1 MSAQPLNTDIT
12 IRRTLRSYRNNV
24 RHESVAALIKR
35 LRPMIMS
42 IPGNEVLVGVV
53 SRDTSVADFSPYMGE
68 ARYGASRGFPIV
80 VGLNAQVSFSNAQT
94 NLPDVDFAFQ
104 IGQDQFIHNTAATL
118 ATADLHS
125 DARDLVGDV

>member
-1 MSAQPLNTDIT
+1 MAAQPLNTDIT
-12 IRRTLRSYRNNV
+12 IRRSIRSYRNNV

-42 IPGNEVLVGVV
+42 IPGNEVLVSVL
-53 SRDTSVADFSPYMGE
+53 SRDTTTADFSPYMGE
-68 ARYGASRGFPIV
+68 ARHGASRGFPIV

-104 IGQDQFIHNTAATL
+104 IGQDRFLHNTTATL
-118 ATADLHS
+118 ASADLFG
-125 DARDLVGDV
+125 DAGDLTGDV

>member
-1 MSAQPLNTDIT
+1 MAAQPLNTDIT
-12 IRRTLRSYRNNV
+12 IRRTIRSYRNNV

-42 IPGNEVLVGVV
+42 IPSNEVLVGVL
-53 SRDTSVADFSPYMGE
+53 SRDTSVSDFSPYMGE

-94 NLPDVDFAFQ
+94 NLPNVDFAFQ